1 MVKVENFFF
10 KFKFKFVFEHDFGK
24 NGNGLRALVSQ
35 YNCKSMSITWTFL
48 FIIYTCNT
56 YGNYERKKMLDKNV
70 FERYIYA
77 QAPDVLNISFHN
89 KIVPYTIIIT
99 LLL

>member
-1 MVKVENFFF
+1 
-10 KFKFKFVFEHDFGK
+10 
-24 NGNGLRALVSQ
+24 
-35 YNCKSMSITWTFL
+35 
-48 FIIYTCNT
+48 
-56 YGNYERKKMLDKNV
+56 MLDKNV